1 VNSDGT
7 LTYSFVETLVASHPG
22 FVVRFVGGAIF
33 LSGMFLMAWNTWRTV
48 RSPALDTVP
57 ANAQLA

>member
-1 VNSDGT
+1 
-7 LTYSFVETLVASHPG
+7 
-22 FVVRFVGGAIF
+22 VRFVGGVIF

-48 RSPALDTVP
+48 RAPAVEQAT